1 MNRNDTLHRSLFL
14 RWVRATWAGWLLGI
28 PFIIIL
34 ALIGEVVGIG
44 GSQFLVGAGMGT
56 GTGLLQSRVIR
67 GLTNNALPW
76 FWSSAVGLGIPFLV
90 ADISNVA
97 GWGIEYSLSMFVA
110 FGGVIAGAWQ
120 ALILRSHFRKAW
132 LWVVASVLGWTL
144 AALGA
149 HLSQHISRSNSLRGI
164 MGALIYLSIVAAGG
178 LILGSITGVCL
189 VWMVSTQARAQ
200 KLAVIASNTVI
211 SLVEFVGSP

>member
-1 MNRNDTLHRSLFL
+1 MSSHKILDRNLLL

-34 ALIGEVVGIG
+34 ALIGEAVGIG

-56 GTGLLQSRVIR
+56 GTGLLQSRVLR
-67 GLTNNALPW
+67 GVTQNALPW

-110 FGGVIAGAWQ
+110 FGGVMAGAWQ
-120 ALILRSHFRKAW
+120 AFILRSHFRKAW

-164 MGALIYLSIVAAGG
+164 LGALIYLSIVAAGG

-189 VWMVSTQARAQ
+189 AWMALTQARA
-200 KLAVIASNTVI
+200 
-211 SLVEFVGSP
+211 